1 MTDRE
6 GTKESRVSG
15 GEPQVCFGIVARVDV
30 QYGIEVCCFGLV
42 GAPASFVLC
51 GCSMNISY

>member
-1 MTDRE
+1 MTDRK
-6 GTKESRVSG
+6 GTKESRVSV
-15 GEPQVCFGIVARVDV
+15 GEPQVCFGIVASVDV

-51 GCSMNISY
+51 GCSMNVSC